1 MPHRS
6 PCVPAY
12 RKFCSAWWIASGSP
26 RSRPRRRWDRGP
38 AIPACILLAYR
49 GSSKRTTSR
58 HSSQLPAVFSAVRPL
73 FQPGLDSPKTI
84 KNTEKI
90 YDSPTFVHSFVRLSH
105 SRLLYLSL
113 FQGWTFRY
121 FSVLNLQRNFR
132 NIFERSSNYRWK
144 SISKR
149 SKGDRGLFLEI
160 EFNYGMKRID
170 LPDREEPPSTGIAFD
185 VPFSCASLCS
195 TCPRRFP
202 LRPPRSNARS
212 PDRCGT
218 RKGSKGTSTLLN
230 RKRRPASPL
239 DGSVQREERKV
250 WLSRSLKRLW
260 LCLKKKK
267 KRKKNKEKE

>member
-1 MPHRS
+1 MSHRS

-132 NIFERSSNYRWK
+132 NIREKFQLSLKVDFETIERRSRIVLRDLIMEWNG
-144 SISKR
+144 SIYQTEKNLHR
-149 SKGDRGLFLEI
+149 LAL
-160 EFNYGMKRID
+160 
-170 LPDREEPPSTGIAFD
+170 PSTFPFLAPLYARPVPGASRCDRLAVTHEVQID
-185 VPFSCASLCS
+185 VVPVRAAKA
-195 TCPRRFP
+195 
-202 LRPPRSNARS
+202 LRPCWTGNVGLRPHWMEAYREKREKCDYL
-212 PDRCGT
+212 DR
-218 RKGSKGTSTLLN
+218 LN
-230 RKRRPASPL
+230 VF
-239 DGSVQREERKV
+239 DFV
-250 WLSRSLKRLW
+250 
-260 LCLKKKK
+260 
-267 KRKKNKEKE
+267 